1 MAKDDSATG
10 LGAVNIHKNV
20 IASIAYLAA
29 EEIDGV
35 KGIGRNMKANFLEL
49 LGFRHRNSGIRV
61 EIDKNSDVRIEIP
74 LIVKYGFNIP
84 DIASKVQEN
93 VSSAVDKMTN
103 LSIIDINVS
112 IVGIERG

>member
-1 MAKDDSATG
+1 MTKDDSNTG
-10 LGAVNIHKNV
+10 LGAINIHKNV

-29 EEIDGV
+29 EEIEGV
-35 KGIGRNMKANFLEL
+35 KGIGKNIKANFIEL
-49 LGFRHRNSGIRV
+49 IGLKQKNSGIKV
-61 EIDKNSDVRIEIP
+61 EIDKNNDVHIEIP
-74 LIVKYGFNIP
+74 VIVKYGFNIP

-93 VSSAVDKMTN
+93 VSNAVDKMTN